1 MTHSLL
7 SPDDAPAR
15 QVEKLTKI
23 ADALIRRVEQATE
36 ERGEAYAHFQQAVM
50 LESQVRARTR
60 DLERTLRLLNE
71 SNAGLAAASDAAQQA
86 RADLYNAIEVVQEGF
101 ALFGADDA
109 LVMCNS
115 RFCRQLPDVWPH
127 LGEGVTFAEYVRL
140 LAESSGLDFTEAGG
154 ADAWAR
160 RRMAVHGEDQVMFN
174 VRLSTGE
181 WYQVSEYRTPAGGT
195 AILQTDI
202 TDLIRIERAERDKLL
217 DDQAK
222 LMRATLDHI
231 SQGVC
236 LFDRE
241 ARLVA
246 WNRRLGDLLTPPMRL
261 VRVGASFAALFS
273 HFERGA
279 TLGGGVDGATI
290 RTWVETGGN
299 RAPLAFDMRRP
310 GGAILSVFAQETP
323 DRGFVMSFTD
333 VTAERRAA
341 AALHEANSMLERR
354 VSERTQAL
362 EVALKD
368 AERANASKSRFVAAA
383 SHDLLQPLSA
393 AKLFISS
400 LKGMALDDRP
410 KDVARRAENAL
421 AAVEGMLGALL
432 DISRL
437 DSGKAD
443 LKPGPVHLGRLLAQ
457 LEEEFAPV
465 AAAKGLALRIRPS
478 RRVVESDA
486 PYLRRILQN
495 LISNA
500 IRYTDRG
507 GVLVGVR
514 PYGDGV
520 RVEVWDTGRGVPDHQ
535 REEIFKEFQRLG
547 GASGGG
553 EGMGLGLAIVERAA
567 ALLGHELELRSR
579 VGRGSCFG
587 LTLAAA
593 PGAAAPDEAGGPAAA
608 RAVGCDLLVLIV
620 ENDPEMSAALA
631 TQLEAWGV
639 SAFEARGGAGAA
651 ALLAE
656 TGVSPDIL
664 LVDYALD
671 GGETGFDAIRLLRE
685 RCGRWPTALVTAT
698 PAAELR
704 EEAFRLGVRVIPKP
718 IENAELLDF
727 LARGA

>member
-1 MTHSLL
+1 MTHPFL
-7 SPDDAPAR
+7 SPDDAPER
-15 QVEKLTKI
+15 QVEKLSRI
-23 ADALIRRVEQATE
+23 ADALMRRVEQATDE
-36 ERGEAYAHFQQAVM
+36 GGAGYAHFQQAVM

-71 SNAGLAAASDAAQQA
+71 SNAGLATANETAQQA
-86 RADLYNAIEVVQEGF
+86 RADLYNALEAVQEGF

-115 RFCRQLPDVWPH
+115 RFCRQMPNVWPE
-127 LGEGVTFAEYVRL
+127 LGEGVTFDEYVRL
-140 LAESSGLDFTEAGG
+140 LADRGGIDFKEVGG
-154 ADAWAR
+154 PEAWAR
-160 RRMAVHGEDQVMFN
+160 RRLNLHGEDQVMFN
-174 VRLSTGE
+174 VRLRSGE
-181 WYQVSEYRTPAGGT
+181 WLQVSEYRTPAGGT

-217 DDQAK
+217 DDQAT

-246 WNRRLGDLLTPPMRL
+246 WNRRLGDLLTPPMRM
-261 VRVGASFAALFS
+261 VRVGASFDALFN

-279 TLGGGVDGATI
+279 TLTGGIDGAAV
-290 RTWVETGGN
+290 RSWVAKGRG
-299 RAPLAFDMRRP
+299 RAPLHFDMRRP

-323 DRGFVMSFTD
+323 DRGFVVSFTD
-333 VTAERRAA
+333 VTAERQAA

-400 LKGMALDDRP
+400 LKAMDLAERP
-410 KDVARRAENAL
+410 MDVARRAENAL
-421 AAVEGMLGALL
+421 GAVEGMLGALL

-437 DSGKAD
+437 DSGRAD
-443 LKPGPVHLGRLLAQ
+443 LKSGPVHLGRLLAQ
-457 LEEEFAPV
+457 LEEEFGPV
-465 AAAKGLALRIRPS
+465 AAAKGLSLRIRPS
-478 RRVVESDA
+478 RVVAESDQA
-486 PYLRRILQN
+486 YLRRILQN

-514 PYGDGV
+514 RAGDGV

-535 REEIFKEFQRLG
+535 HEEIFKEFQRLG
-547 GASGGG
+547 AAGNAG

-567 ALLGHELELRSR
+567 TLLGHDLELRSR
-579 VGRGSCFG
+579 VGRGSCFA
-587 LTLAAA
+587 LTLGIAA
-593 PGAAAPDEAGGPAAA
+593 GAAAPAEPCGGPPA
-608 RAVGCDLLVLIV
+608 RSVGSDLLVLIV

-631 TQLEAWGV
+631 TQLEAWGL
-639 SAFEARGGAGAA
+639 SAFEARSGAGAA

-656 TGVSPDIL
+656 TGVTPDIL
-664 LVDYALD
+664 LIDYALD
-671 GGETGFDAIRLLRE
+671 GGETGFDAIRLLRS
-685 RCGRWPTALVTAT
+685 RCGRLPTALVTAT
-698 PAAELR
+698 PAVELR
-704 EEAFRLGVRVIPKP
+704 EEAYKLGVRVVPKP